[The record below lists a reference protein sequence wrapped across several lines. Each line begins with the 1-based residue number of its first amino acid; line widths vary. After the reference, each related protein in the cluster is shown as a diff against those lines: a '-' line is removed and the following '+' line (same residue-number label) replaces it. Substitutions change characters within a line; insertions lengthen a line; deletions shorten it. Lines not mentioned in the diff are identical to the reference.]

1 MAAYHFLLS
10 ETYTKRNQTSHATFF
25 IPSRVLDIL
34 FMMETTIIHKIL
46 HIIISCLK
54 SNLHRTNLHYIWAR
68 KLNEILLIQYWVSQH
83 TYLIHQWTANKIKPN
98 KSTSEKRKSHLA
110 LGSALDPAQVH
121 KIKTFVHLQRFL
133 FVSGINRLQQRRS
146 LWQRFLTVD
155 EAHSIS

>member
-1 MAAYHFLLS
+1 MWIRAIAAYHFLSS
-10 ETYTKRNQTSHATFF
+10 ETYTKRNQTSHDTFF

-34 FMMETTIIHKIL
+34 FMMETTIIHKLL

-98 KSTSEKRKSHLA
+98 KSTSEKKKKPPWSWLSTGSSSSIQDNNFCSLTA
-110 LGSALDPAQVH
+110 LSVC
-121 KIKTFVHLQRFL
+121 F
-133 FVSGINRLQQRRS
+133 
-146 LWQRFLTVD
+146 WC
-155 EAHSIS
+155 